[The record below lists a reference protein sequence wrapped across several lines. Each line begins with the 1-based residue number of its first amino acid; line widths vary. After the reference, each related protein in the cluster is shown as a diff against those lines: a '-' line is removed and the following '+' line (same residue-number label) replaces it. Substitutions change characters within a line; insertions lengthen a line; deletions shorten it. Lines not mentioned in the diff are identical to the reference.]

1 MDRNDNEHV
10 YETSK
15 PTHETKTNKYD
26 KTKTKHAGE
35 KPYSNTKNNNT
46 YIKQTCIQMHVTT
59 ADTHKKKQYTDEN
72 ISNVQ
77 TKQNSHT
84 KNPNMIMKQRNT
96 YAYEKISCKRT

>member
-59 ADTHKKKQYTDEN
+59 ADTHKKNSEGETITN
-72 ISNVQ
+72 MQ
-77 TKQNSHT
+77 TNTHT
-84 KNPNMIMKQRNT
+84 C
-96 YAYEKISCKRT
+96 AYEKKKTIHR